1 MWIGTLTTIRKI
13 NGFNYKMKFPDIYN
27 TKIAILGIGYV
38 GLPLAMEFAYR
49 KSCLRTNKPIKRSI
63 FAFDTNKSRINQLK
77 RLFDNTNEFSK
88 SELAE
93 AKNIEFT
100 SNLDNIISADIF
112 IITVPTPINKF
123 NKPDLDLVKKASSD
137 IGYIFKKKFENI
149 ENKINNFPIVIYES
163 TIYPG
168 ATEDICIPLIEE
180 NSNLKLNKD
189 FFCGYSPER
198 INPGDKNRKISS
210 IVKLTSGSNKESAY
224 LIDSLYGSIIEAGTF
239 KTATIKVAEAAKI
252 IENTQRDLN
261 IALVNEFSIIF
272 KLLNL
277 DTLEILEAAKTK
289 WNFLDFKPGL
299 VGGHCIGVDPYYLT
313 YIAEESGY
321 SPDLVLAG
329 RKINNNMP
337 IWISNLIDHEINK
350 RKIDYSVIKVLIL
363 GATFKENCPDF
374 RNSKTIELV
383 KILKRKKMNIKI
395 IDPYFLKE
403 ENMWD
408 CKVSNEIP
416 INEKFTIVICAVAH
430 NEFIALSQKQ
440 IKTLLDKNYIIFDL
454 KGIFPKSLNPIRP

>member
-1 MWIGTLTTIRKI
+1 
-13 NGFNYKMKFPDIYN
+13 MKFPDIYN

-93 AKNIEFT
+93 AKNIKFT

-112 IITVPTPINKF
+112 IVTVPTPINKF

-395 IDPYFLKE
+395 VDPYFLKE

-430 NEFIALSQKQ
+430 KEFIALSQKQ

-454 KGIFPKSLNPIRP
+454 KGIFSKSLNPIRP